1 MGDAKNETAVD
12 IFIMYSQIFT
22 AFYGWRVCH
31 LPGFSFRR
39 SAIHRQ
45 LHRTWPI
52 NWQLLKGGTISTIG
66 KSSQR
71 YPTGRDSQIPPSLQK
86 WGPSLHGWLHLVF
99 FPYLYVYF
107 SKYLY
112 LLLYTGF
119 LYTHT
124 HTYTLQSSH
133 PFVLPEYSREKII
146 LMRYFQKDTWRRD
159 LQLFGRIP
167 HPSFL
172 FDLKVMKH
180 FWLLLRYC
188 QIGLILPRLNA
199 PVQSCLIKLGPNDCF
214 LFF

>member
-1 MGDAKNETAVD
+1 ME
-12 IFIMYSQIFT
+12 I
-22 AFYGWRVCH
+22 
-31 LPGFSFRR
+31 LPPASFSFQR

-45 LHRTWPI
+45 LRRTWPT

-86 WGPSLHGWLHLVF
+86 WGPFLHGWLHFVF

-124 HTYTLQSSH
+124 HTHFKVPIPS
-133 PFVLPEYSREKII
+133 YSLNIHEKKII
-146 LMRYFQKDTWRRD
+146 LMIYFQKDTWRRD
-159 LQLFGRIP
+159 LQLFGRTP

-188 QIGLILPRLNA
+188 QTDFPMSWPYSSQIARSRSELLN
-199 PVQSCLIKLGPNDCF
+199 
-214 LFF
+214 